1 MYTAEMVVTNFHAL
15 CPLTPGSPNCSMLR
29 AAPFEAPHSFSCTIL
44 TLLVGQKLKLL
55 WAKPMKAPHQRRGNR
70 VLEKECQN
78 EGLCDECIDCYYPKR
93 GTREDHVISN
103 CGYRSVQLWW
113 RGSSNL
119 LQIKTLS
126 LPRFT
131 PRDSLCR

>member
-15 CPLTPGSPNCSMLR
+15 CPLTPGLSNCSMLW
-29 AAPFEAPHSFSCTIL
+29 AAPFF
-44 TLLVGQKLKLL
+44 LLYRLNAASRPKVATFMGKTNESTSSTKRQPSVRK
-55 WAKPMKAPHQRRGNR
+55 
-70 VLEKECQN
+70 KECQN

-93 GTREDHVISN
+93 GTRGDHVIPN

-113 RGSSNL
+113 RGSGNL